1 MSDFQTIL
9 NFQVGNFSTER
20 IGFAFVV
27 FIVALL
33 IFKIFRTIILNN
45 FKKLARK
52 TKTDFDDLAVKL
64 LGEIPSYFYWL
75 LAIFIG
81 FHFLRVADPL
91 ANKIIN
97 GIFTT
102 IVIYR
107 GVIFAQKIIAYS
119 LEKFWGRDEHQV
131 EKNRTAIHGILV
143 FAKIILWTA
152 GLLLMLSNLG
162 FEVGTLVA
170 SLGISGIA
178 IAFALQNILSDLF
191 SSFAIYLDQPFQIG
205 DYVVV
210 GEDSG
215 TIKKIGLKTTRIQTL
230 KGDELVISNAEL
242 TSSRIHN
249 FKKMRRRRVNF
260 TIGVVYETASV
271 KLQKIP
277 DIIQKIIEDVETVD
291 FERCHFQSFGDFSL
305 NFETVF
311 YVKSR
316 DYHVFMDARQMINL
330 GVKEAFEKAKIE
342 MAFPTQTI
350 YVQK

>member
-1 MSDFQTIL
+1 
-9 NFQVGNFSTER
+9 
-20 IGFAFVV
+20 
-27 FIVALL
+27 
-33 IFKIFRTIILNN
+33 
-45 FKKLARK
+45 
-52 TKTDFDDLAVKL
+52 
-64 LGEIPSYFYWL
+64 
-75 LAIFIG
+75 
-81 FHFLRVADPL
+81 L